1 MKRFRFRLERILR
14 FKEQVE
20 QQKKLILSD
29 RNEDL
34 RRENNRLSDL
44 TSKRE
49 EYSKKYGRL
58 FKGRIDVNGLKAA
71 LRFLDKIKGDAVLQT
86 KKVEDSEKEVDK
98 AKLDLQDSMQDRK
111 KFSNLKKRKRKDYDF
126 EANREDRKE
135 LDEFASQT
143 RSMNLSN
150 PQTR

>member
-1 MKRFRFRLERILR
+1 MKRFRFRLERILC

-44 TSKRE
+44 KSKRG
-49 EYSKKYGRL
+49 EYSNKYGRL
-58 FKGRIDVNGLKAA
+58 FKGRIDINGLKAA
-71 LRFLDKIKGDAVLQT
+71 LRFLDKIKGDVVLQT
-86 KKVEDSEKEVDK
+86 NKVEDSEKEVDK

-111 KFSNLKKRKRKDYDF
+111 KFTNLKKRKRIDFDF

-135 LDEFASQT
+135 LDEFASQA
-143 RSMNLSN
+143 RLMKLSN
-150 PQTR
+150 SQNS